1 MAMDGSSVDRTSATR
16 RHGESRFDQPFPR
29 ADALTLVRRLPA
41 YARLALALS
50 RDERIPAGRRVALMG
65 AAAYLVSPIDV
76 LPGII
81 PLVGQLD
88 DLLVIIVALRLA
100 LSSLTRDQ
108 RLKVL
113 GNAGLSE
120 DDMGTDLATLGSVGE
135 WLVVRGLRA
144 GRAVARIGAVAAL
157 RVTTVGARVG
167 SHAVRR
173 LDEGMRARRS

>member
-1 MAMDGSSVDRTSATR
+1 
-16 RHGESRFDQPFPR
+16 
-29 ADALTLVRRLPA
+29 LPA